1 MPIAPAAALWE
12 ATPWSRQSALEKR
25 AHPEHREAMS
35 HIGWLPFH
43 RDSSGTDF
51 PFQAEHL
58 APLEKLAN

>member
-35 HIGWLPFH
+35 HIGWRLVQQARGH
-43 RDSSGTDF
+43 RPDVG
-51 PFQAEHL
+51 A
-58 APLEKLAN
+58 